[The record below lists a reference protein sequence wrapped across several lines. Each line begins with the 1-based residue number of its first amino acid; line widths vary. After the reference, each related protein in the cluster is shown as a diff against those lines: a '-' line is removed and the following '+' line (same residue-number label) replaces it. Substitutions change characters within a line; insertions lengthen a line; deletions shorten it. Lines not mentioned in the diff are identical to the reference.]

1 MRIINLMVKEIKSY
15 CRDKQTFLFYLALP
29 IGLMFILG
37 TALSGAFAKDVSI
50 NNVNILYKNKG
61 DSEFTESFKSFIKEM
76 EKENDLSFKEAKGKL
91 DGKEAIRKGEYTAYI
106 ELHSKEVKIYKN
118 SAASVEQS
126 VVQAIM
132 QNFVDRYNA
141 VYEVTKIN
149 PKGIE
154 EAITASNSDYMKE
167 RSLNSPDKPNSMDY
181 YAVVMTTMTAFFSL
195 FHSFHLLRGETV
207 LHTSDRL
214 LSSPISKFEIF
225 VGKVLGNLVVNMMFL
240 LAVILFSKYV
250 FKANWGDHLFLI
262 FLLLATEVFLAVS
275 LGICISYIAK
285 TPQTTS
291 VISIVFVQ
299 LANFFG
305 GAYFPFTA
313 EEGTF
318 LHLIVNL
325 SPLHWAN
332 KGILDVIYAG
342 SFDTALSVLFG
353 NIGIALLCILIT
365 TFALQRREGL

>member
-1 MRIINLMVKEIKSY
+1 M
-15 CRDKQTFLFYLALP
+15 
-29 IGLMFILG
+29 
-37 TALSGAFAKDVSI
+37 
-50 NNVNILYKNKG
+50 
-61 DSEFTESFKSFIKEM
+61 
-76 EKENDLSFKEAKGKL
+76 
-91 DGKEAIRKGEYTAYI
+91 
-106 ELHSKEVKIYKN
+106 
-118 SAASVEQS
+118 
-126 VVQAIM
+126 
-132 QNFVDRYNA
+132 
-141 VYEVTKIN
+141 
-149 PKGIE
+149 
-154 EAITASNSDYMKE
+154 
-167 RSLNSPDKPNSMDY
+167 
-181 YAVVMTTMTAFFSL
+181 
-195 FHSFHLLRGETV
+195 
-207 LHTSDRL
+207 
-214 LSSPISKFEIF
+214 
-225 VGKVLGNLVVNMMFL
+225 
-240 LAVILFSKYV
+240 
-250 FKANWGDHLFLI
+250 GDHLFLI

-342 SFDTALSVLFG
+342 SFDTAFSVLFG